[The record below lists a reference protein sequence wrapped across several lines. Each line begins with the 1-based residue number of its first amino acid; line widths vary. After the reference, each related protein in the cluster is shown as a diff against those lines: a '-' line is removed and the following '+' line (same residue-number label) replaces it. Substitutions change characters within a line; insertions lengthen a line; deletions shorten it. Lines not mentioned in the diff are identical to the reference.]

1 MKNLTTNR
9 YFNGTQMK
17 KLILFSI
24 LIIVPASLYAQ
35 RPGGQFE
42 RMNKPRREQIE
53 MLRIWKMTEELDL
66 SEQQAE
72 KFFPKLRSEDKEN
85 EKLVVQRGKIFR
97 ELHDKVKNGE
107 MNAKEL
113 DKAIDNLTEIQI
125 NIIQK
130 NAKFIRDMEGVL
142 SFDQQA
148 KLIIFRHRFRERM
161 VDMMRDVQRNRMNKR
176 NMKRR

>member
-1 MKNLTTNR
+1 
-9 YFNGTQMK
+9 MK

-85 EKLVVQRGKIFR
+85 EKLVVRRGKIFR

>member
-1 MKNLTTNR
+1 
-9 YFNGTQMK
+9 MK

-42 RMNKPRREQIE
+42 KMNKPRREQIE

-85 EKLVVQRGKIFR
+85 EKLVVRRGKIFR